1 MRKMGK
7 MTPDERRMLEEMM
20 AKASVMLIT
29 IPNARTGGVGGV
41 KQTKM
46 FEVGALCGIAA
57 CLEWIQENG
66 DPT

>member
-1 MRKMGK
+1 
-7 MTPDERRMLEEMM
+7 M

-57 CLEWIQENG
+57 ALEWIQENG